1 MTRMAFA
8 APDVDKHRGLTAMKH
23 LPGIAVVFCLA
34 GSLHAASPTLGSVQP
49 RGAQR
54 GGDHTFVLG
63 GNNLQD
69 AQEVVFYSP
78 GLTVAKLDVVNN
90 TQLKVAVKIAPD
102 ARLGE
107 HALRVRTATGVTEL
121 RTLWV
126 GALPAVDEKEPNSD
140 FAAPQKIG
148 LNVTVH
154 GVADNE
160 DVDYYAVEAKKGQ
173 RLSVEVEG
181 MRLGTTFFD
190 PNIAILDA
198 KRFELATSD
207 DTPLY
212 KQDGCLSIVAPADGT
227 YTVMVRETSY
237 QGNGAC
243 QYRLHVGTFPRPTA
257 VVPAGG
263 MLGQEIELRFIGDA
277 AGEIK
282 QRIKLPTAMP
292 KDGKF
297 EVFCQD
303 AGGIS
308 PSGLPFRLTDTAANV
323 VETEPNEAAA
333 QATAGT
339 LWCAFNG
346 AIDKSGDVDLFKFA
360 GKKGQVYDV
369 HCHARRIGSQLDPLM
384 SMGLIGQGA
393 MVGNDDAVGPDSYF
407 RVTIPQD
414 GEYWVSVTDH
424 LKKGGPTYT
433 YRIEVTPVVAR
444 LSLSAPPF
452 AQFTQERQAY
462 AVPRGNRFATF
473 VNASRVDFGGD
484 VNIKPDGLPAKVSVA
499 TDVMKADMSL
509 VPMVFEAAPDAPLAT
524 GRVSYTGTHAD
535 PNQKIA
541 SAFEARSDFVY
552 SAPGQSLY
560 TQRTEPFTLLTVTEA
575 VPFRVSIVEPKVPLV
590 HGGSMNLKIVAE
602 RAAGF
607 KAAIT
612 VYPLYNPP
620 GVGSASAVTIP
631 EGQNEVL
638 FPMNANGGAPVRK
651 WKYAVMATAP
661 VKDGPVWVSSQL
673 ATIEI
678 AAPYLNLTM
687 ERGAVEQGK
696 ETQMFVKSAVAKAF
710 PGEAVIRLV
719 GLPPK
724 VTTQELKLTK
734 DTKEVAFPLK
744 VEPTAPAGTHKN
756 IFCQVVV
763 TENGEPV
770 VHNLGSSELRI
781 DVPLPPKKDAP
792 PPAKTA
798 VAPPP
803 ANPMAPPM
811 KRLSRLEQLRLEQ
824 EVREKAAKAGTPPAK
839 EKK

>member
-1 MTRMAFA
+1 MTRA
-8 APDVDKHRGLTAMKH
+8 ALT
-23 LPGIAVVFCLA
+23 CLA
-34 GSLHAASPTLGSVQP
+34 SLLACSPLFAASPTLGSVQP

-54 GGDHTFVLG
+54 GTDATFILG

-78 GLTVAKLDVVNN
+78 GLTVTKLEVVSN
-90 TQLKVAVKIAPD
+90 TQVKAAVKIAPD

-126 GALPAVDEKEPNSD
+126 GALPVVDEKEPNNE
-140 FAAPQKIG
+140 FTAPQKVP
-148 LNVTVH
+148 LNVTVQ
-154 GVADNE
+154 GVAANE

-190 PNIAILDA
+190 PCIAILDA

-212 KQDGCLSIVAPADGT
+212 KQDGCLSVVAPADGT

-243 QYRLHVGTFPRPTA
+243 QYRLHIGTFPRPTA
-257 VVPAGG
+257 VIPAGG
-263 MLGQEIELRFIGDA
+263 KLGEEIELRFLGDA
-277 AGEIK
+277 TGEIK
-282 QRIKLPTAMP
+282 QKVKLPATMP
-292 KDGKF
+292 PDGKF

-303 AGGIS
+303 AGRIS

-323 VETEPNEAAA
+323 IEVEPNDTSA

-339 LWCAFNG
+339 LPCAFNG
-346 AIDKSGDVDLFKFA
+346 VIEKSGDIDHFKFA
-360 GKKGQVYDV
+360 AKKGQVFDV
-369 HCHARRIGSQLDPLM
+369 HCYARRLGSQLDPLM
-384 SMGLIGQGA
+384 YMGLMGQGA
-393 MVGNDDAVGPDSYF
+393 FVGNDDAVGPDSYF

-433 YRIEVTPVVAR
+433 YRVEVTPAQAR
-444 LSLSAPPF
+444 LAISAPPF

-462 AVPRGNRFATF
+462 AVPRGNRYATF
-473 VNASRVDFGGD
+473 VSATRADFGGD
-484 VNIKPDGLPAKVSVA
+484 VNVKPEGLPAKVTVA

-509 VPMVFEAAPDAPLAT
+509 APMVFEAAPDAPL
-524 GRVSYTGTHAD
+524 GTVRLSFAGAHAD
-535 PNQKIA
+535 PNQKIR
-541 SAFEARSDFVY
+541 SAFEVRSDFVY

-560 TQRTEPFTLLTVTEA
+560 TARTEPLTVLAVTEP
-575 VPFRVSIVEPKVPLV
+575 VPFKISIVEPKVPLV

-607 KAAIT
+607 KAPIT
-612 VYPLYNPP
+612 IVPLYNPP
-620 GVGSASAVTIP
+620 GVGSASSVVIP

-638 FPMNANGGAPVRK
+638 FPMNANGGAPVRT
-651 WKYAVMATAP
+651 WKYVVLGTSP
-661 VKDGPVWVSSQL
+661 VGNGPVWVSSQL
-673 ATIEI
+673 ANIQI
-678 AAPYLNLTM
+678 AAPYLSLNM

-696 ETQMFVKSAVAKAF
+696 DTQMFVKPAVAKPF
-710 PGEAVIRLV
+710 TGEAVIRLV

-724 VTTQELKLTK
+724 VATQELKFTK
-734 DTKEVAFPLK
+734 DSKEVAFPLK

-756 IFCQVVV
+756 IFCQVII

-770 VHNLGSSELRI
+770 VHNVGSSELRI
-781 DVPLPPKKDAP
+781 DVPLPPKKDDPPAPKTTAAAP
-792 PPAKTA
+792 PPA
-798 VAPPP
+798 P
-803 ANPMAPPM
+803 NPMAPPM

-824 EVREKAAKAGTPPAK
+824 EEREKAAKAGGPPPKA
-839 EKK
+839 EPKKN

>member
-1 MTRMAFA
+1 MT
-8 APDVDKHRGLTAMKH
+8 APMTKH
-23 LPGIAVVFCLA
+23 LVLCLFGWFGLNSA
-34 GSLHAASPTLGSVQP
+34 ALAASPSLASVQP

-54 GGDHTFVLG
+54 GTETVFNLSG
-63 GNNLQD
+63 GALAD
-69 AQEVVFYSP
+69 AQEVFFYSP
-78 GLTVAKLDVVNN
+78 GLTVTKLEVVNAN
-90 TQLKVAVKIAPD
+90 QVKATVKVAAD

-126 GALPAVDEKEPNSD
+126 GALPIVDEKEPNND
-140 FAAPQKIG
+140 FAGPQKIP
-148 LNVTVH
+148 LNCTVH

-173 RLSVEVEG
+173 RISVEVEG

-190 PNIAILDA
+190 PYIAILDA

-207 DTPLY
+207 DTPLL
-212 KQDGCLSIVAPADGT
+212 KQDGCVSIVAPADGT

-243 QYRLHVGTFPRPTA
+243 QYRLHIGTFPRPMA
-257 VVPAGG
+257 VLPAGG
-263 MLGQEIELRFIGDA
+263 KLGEEVELRFLGDA
-277 AGEIK
+277 TGEIK
-282 QRIKLPTAMP
+282 QKVKLPATMP
-292 KDGKF
+292 PDGKF

-308 PSGLPFRLTDTAANV
+308 PSGIPFRLSENAANV
-323 VETEPNEAAA
+323 IEVEPNDTPQ

-339 LWCAFNG
+339 LPCAFNG
-346 AIDKSGDVDLFKFA
+346 IIEKPGDVDHFKFA
-360 GKKGQVYDV
+360 AKKGQVLDV
-369 HCHARRIGSQLDPLM
+369 HCYARRLGSALDSVM
-384 SMGLIGQGA
+384 YMGLMGQGA

-407 RVTIPQD
+407 RATIPQD
-414 GEYWVSVTDH
+414 GEYWISVTDH

-433 YRIEVTPVVAR
+433 YRIEVTPVEPKLV
-444 LSLSAPPF
+444 LSAPPF

-462 AVPRGNRFATF
+462 ALPRGNRFATF
-473 VNASRVDFGGD
+473 VNATRQDFGGD
-484 VNIKPDGLPAKVSVA
+484 VNIQALGLPAKVTAA

-509 VPMVFEAAPDAPLAT
+509 VPMVFEAAADAPLGTA
-524 GRVSYTGTHAD
+524 RVSYAGTHAD
-535 PNQKIA
+535 PNQKIK
-541 SAFEARSDFVY
+541 SHFEVRSDFVY

-560 TQRTEPFTLLTVTEA
+560 TARNEPETLLVVTEA
-575 VPFRVSIVEPKVPLV
+575 VPFKLTIVEPKVPLV

-607 KAAIT
+607 KAPIT
-612 VYPLYNPP
+612 VVPLYNPP
-620 GVGSASAVTIP
+620 GVGSASSVVIP

-638 FPMNANGGAPVRK
+638 FQMNANGGAPVRK
-651 WKYAVMATAP
+651 WKYVVLGTAP
-661 VKDGPVWVSSQL
+661 IASGPVWVSSQL

-678 AAPYLNLTM
+678 APPYLNLTI

-696 ETQMFVKSAVAKAF
+696 ETQMFVKPAVTKPFA
-710 PGEAVIRLV
+710 GEAVIRLV

-724 VTTQELKLTK
+724 VTTTELKLTK

-744 VEPTAPAGTHKN
+744 VDPTAPAGTHKN

-770 VHNLGSSELRI
+770 LHNVGSSELRI

-798 VAPPP
+798 AAPPP
-803 ANPMAPPM
+803 MPNPAAPP

-824 EVREKAAKAGTPPAK
+824 EEREKAAKTGTPPPK
-839 EKK
+839 VEPKKD

>member
-1 MTRMAFA
+1 
-8 APDVDKHRGLTAMKH
+8 
-23 LPGIAVVFCLA
+23 VVVGA
-34 GSLHAASPTLGSVQP
+34 LHAASPSLGSVQP

-54 GGDHTFVLG
+54 GTDATFVLG
-63 GNNLQD
+63 GNNLAD

-78 GLTVAKLDVVNN
+78 GLMVIKLEVVNN
-90 TQLKVAVKIAPD
+90 TQLKATVKIAAA

-126 GALPAVDEKEPNSD
+126 GALPVVDEKEPNSD
-140 FAAPQKIG
+140 FAAPQKVP
-148 LNVTVH
+148 LNCTVH

-160 DVDYYAVEAKKGQ
+160 DVDYFAVEAKKGQ
-173 RLSVEVEG
+173 RISVEVEG

-190 PNIAILDA
+190 PYIAILDS

-207 DTPLY
+207 DTALY

-227 YTVMVRETSY
+227 YVVMVRETSY

-243 QYRLHVGTFPRPTA
+243 QYRLHIGTFPRPLA
-257 VVPAGG
+257 VIPAGG
-263 MLGQEIELRFIGDA
+263 KLGEEVELRFIGDA
-277 AGEIK
+277 TGEIK
-282 QRIKLPTAMP
+282 QRLKLPATMP
-292 KDGKF
+292 ADGRF

-308 PSGLPFRLTDTAANV
+308 PSGLPFRLSENAANV
-323 VETEPNEAAA
+323 IEVEPNDTPA
-333 QATAGT
+333 QATPGI
-339 LWCAFNG
+339 WPCAFNG
-346 AIDKSGDVDLFKFA
+346 VIEKPGDIDHFKFA
-360 GKKGQVYDV
+360 AKKGQVFDV
-369 HCHARRIGSQLDPLM
+369 HCFARRIGSQLDSVM
-384 SMGLIGQGA
+384 YMGLVGQGA
-393 MVGNDDAVGPDSYF
+393 MIGNDDAIGPDSYF
-407 RVTIPQD
+407 RVAIPQD
-414 GEYWVSVTDH
+414 GEYWISVTDH

-433 YRIEVTPVVAR
+433 YRIEITQVEPKLA
-444 LSLSAPPF
+444 LSAPPF

-462 AVPRGNRFATF
+462 AVPRGNRYATI
-473 VNASRVDFGGD
+473 VSGGRIDFGGD
-484 VNIKPDGLPAKVSVA
+484 VNIQPTGLPAKVTTA
-499 TDVMKADMSL
+499 TDQMKADMSL
-509 VPMVFEAAPDAPLAT
+509 VPMVFEAAADAPLGT

-535 PNQKIA
+535 PNQKIK
-541 SAFEARSDFVY
+541 SAFEVRSDFVY

-560 TQRTEPFTLLTVTEA
+560 TYRTEPETLLTVTEA
-575 VPFRVSIVEPKVPLV
+575 VPFKVSIVEPKVPLV

-607 KAAIT
+607 KAPIT
-612 VYPLYNPP
+612 IVPLYNPP
-620 GVGSASAVTIP
+620 GVGSASSVVIP

-638 FPMNANGGAPVRK
+638 FPMNANGGAPVRA
-651 WKYAVMATAP
+651 WKYVVLATAP

-673 ATIEI
+673 ATIQI
-678 AAPYLNLTM
+678 AAPYLNLNI

-696 ETQMFVKSAVAKAF
+696 DTQMFVKPAVAKAF
-710 PGEAVIRLV
+710 AGEAVIRLV

-734 DTKEVAFPLK
+734 DTKEIAFPLK

-756 IFCQVVV
+756 IFCQVVI

-770 VHNLGSSELRI
+770 VHNLGGSELRI

-792 PPAKTA
+792 PPATTA
-798 VAPPP
+798 AAAPPP
-803 ANPMAPPM
+803 TPTPAAPP

-824 EVREKAAKAGTPPAK
+824 EEREKAAKSGETPPK
-839 EKK
+839 VEPKKN

>member
-1 MTRMAFA
+1 MTRAGFA
-8 APDVDKHRGLTAMKH
+8 
-23 LPGIAVVFCLA
+23 CLILLA
-34 GSLHAASPTLGSVQP
+34 IGGYGSAASPSLGSVQP

-54 GGDHTFVLG
+54 GTESVFTLSG
-63 GNNLQD
+63 GALAD
-69 AQEVVFYSP
+69 AQEVFFYSP
-78 GLTVAKLDVVNN
+78 GLTVTKLEVVNAN
-90 TQLKVAVKIAPD
+90 QVKATVKIAAD

-126 GALPAVDEKEPNSD
+126 GALPIVDEKEPNND
-140 FAAPQKIG
+140 FAAPQKIP
-148 LNVTVH
+148 LNCTVH

-173 RLSVEVEG
+173 RISVEVEG

-190 PNIAILDA
+190 PYIAILDS

-243 QYRLHVGTFPRPTA
+243 QYRLHVGTFPRPVA
-257 VVPAGG
+257 VLPAGG
-263 MLGQEIELRFIGDA
+263 KLGEEVELRFLGDA
-277 AGEIK
+277 TGEIK
-282 QRIKLPTAMP
+282 QKVKLPATMP
-292 KDGKF
+292 PDGKF

-303 AGGIS
+303 ASAIS
-308 PSGLPFRLTDTAANV
+308 PSGIPFRLSENAANV
-323 VETEPNEAAA
+323 IEVEPNDTPQ

-339 LWCAFNG
+339 LPCAFNG
-346 AIDKSGDVDLFKFA
+346 IIEKPGDVDHFKFA
-360 GKKGQVYDV
+360 AKKGQVLDV
-369 HCHARRIGSQLDPLM
+369 HCYARRLGSALDSVM
-384 SMGLIGQGA
+384 YMGLMGQGA
-393 MVGNDDAVGPDSYF
+393 MAGNDDAVGPDSYF

-414 GEYWVSVTDH
+414 GEYWISVTDH

-433 YRIEVTPVVAR
+433 YRVEVTPVEPKLV
-444 LSLSAPPF
+444 LNAPPF

-473 VNASRVDFGGD
+473 VNATRQDFGGD
-484 VNIKPDGLPAKVSVA
+484 VSIQPSGLPAKVTAA

-509 VPMVFEAAPDAPLAT
+509 VPMVFEAAPDAPLGTA
-524 GRVSYTGTHAD
+524 RVTYTGAHSD
-535 PNQKIA
+535 PNQKIK
-541 SAFEARSDFVY
+541 SHFDVRSDFVY

-560 TQRTEPFTLLTVTEA
+560 TARNEPETLLVVTEA
-575 VPFRVSIVEPKVPLV
+575 VPFKLTIVEPKVPLV

-607 KAAIT
+607 KAPIT
-612 VYPLYNPP
+612 VVPLYNPP
-620 GVGSASAVTIP
+620 GVGAASSVVIP

-638 FPMNANGGAPVRK
+638 LPINANGGAPVRK
-651 WKYAVMATAP
+651 WKYVVLGTAGIAS
-661 VKDGPVWVSSQL
+661 GPVWVSSQL

-678 AAPYLNLTM
+678 APPYLSLNM

-696 ETQMFVKSAVAKAF
+696 DTQMFVKPAVTKPFA
-710 PGEAVIRLV
+710 GEAVIRLV

-724 VTTQELKLTK
+724 VTTTELKLTK
-734 DTKEVAFPLK
+734 DTKEIAFPLK
-744 VEPTAPAGTHKN
+744 VDPTAPAGTHKN
-756 IFCQVVV
+756 IFCQVVI

-770 VHNLGSSELRI
+770 VHNVGSSELRI

-792 PPAKTA
+792 PP
-798 VAPPP
+798 P
-803 ANPMAPPM
+803 NPMAPPM

-824 EVREKAAKAGTPPAK
+824 EEREKAAKAGTPPK
-839 EKK
+839 VEPKKD

>member
-1 MTRMAFA
+1 MKQLLSLAVGMVA
-8 APDVDKHRGLTAMKH
+8 AGA
-23 LPGIAVVFCLA
+23 
-34 GSLHAASPTLGSVQP
+34 LHAASPSLGSVQP

-54 GGDHTFVLG
+54 GTDATFVLG
-63 GNNLQD
+63 GNNLAD

-78 GLTVAKLDVVNN
+78 GLTVTKLEVVNN
-90 TQLKVAVKIAPD
+90 TQVKATVKIAAD

-126 GALPAVDEKEPNSD
+126 GALQVVDEKEPNND
-140 FAAPQKIG
+140 FAAPQKVP
-148 LNVTVH
+148 LNCTVH

-173 RLSVEVEG
+173 RISVEVEG

-190 PNIAILDA
+190 PAIAILDS

-207 DTPLY
+207 DTALY

-227 YTVMVRETSY
+227 YVVMVRETSY

-243 QYRLHVGTFPRPTA
+243 QYRLHIGTFPRPIA

-263 MLGQEIELRFIGDA
+263 MLGEELELRFLGDA
-277 AGEIK
+277 TGEIK
-282 QRIKLPTAMP
+282 QRVKLPTAMP

-308 PSGLPFRLTDTAANV
+308 PSGLPVRLTDTAANV
-323 VETEPNEAAA
+323 MEVEPNDTPA

-339 LWCAFNG
+339 LFCAFNG
-346 AIDKSGDVDLFKFA
+346 VIDKPGDVDHFKFA
-360 GKKGQVYDV
+360 AKKGQVFEV
-369 HCHARRIGSQLDPLM
+369 HCYARRIGSQLDSLM
-384 SMGLIGQGA
+384 YMGLMGQGA
-393 MVGNDDAVGPDSYF
+393 MIGNDDAIGPDSYF
-407 RVTIPQD
+407 RVAIPQD
-414 GEYWVSVTDH
+414 GEYWLSVTDH

-433 YRIEVTPVVAR
+433 YRIEITPVEPK
-444 LSLSAPPF
+444 LTLSAPPF

-462 AVPRGNRFATF
+462 AVPRGNRYATF
-473 VNASRVDFGGD
+473 VSAGRIDFGGD
-484 VNIKPDGLPAKVSVA
+484 VNIQPTGLPAKVTVA
-499 TDVMKADMSL
+499 TDQMKADMSL
-509 VPMVFEAAPDAPLAT
+509 VPMVFEAAADAPLGT
-524 GRVSYTGTHAD
+524 GRVSYTGAHAD
-535 PNQKIA
+535 PNVKLK
-541 SAFEARSDFVY
+541 SAFEVRSDFVY

-560 TQRTEPFTLLTVTEA
+560 TYRTEPETLLAVTEA
-575 VPFRVSIVEPKVPLV
+575 VPFKVSIVEPKVPLV

-607 KAAIT
+607 KAPIT
-612 VYPLYNPP
+612 VVPLYNPP
-620 GVGSASAVTIP
+620 GVGSASSVVIP

-651 WKYAVMATAP
+651 WKYAVLATAP

-678 AAPYLNLTM
+678 APPYLNLNI

-696 ETQMFVKSAVAKAF
+696 DTQMFVKPAVAKAF
-710 PGEAVIRLV
+710 AGEAVIRLV

-734 DTKEVAFPLK
+734 DTKEIAFPLK
-744 VEPTAPAGTHKN
+744 VEPTAPTGTHKN
-756 IFCQVVV
+756 IFCQVVI

-770 VHNLGSSELRI
+770 VHNLGGSELRI

-798 VAPPP
+798 AAPPAPNP
-803 ANPMAPPM
+803 AGPP

-824 EVREKAAKAGTPPAK
+824 EEREKAAKAGETPPK
-839 EKK
+839 VEPKKN

>member
-1 MTRMAFA
+1 MARV
-8 APDVDKHRGLTAMKH
+8 PL
-23 LPGIAVVFCLA
+23 ICLA
-34 GSLHAASPTLGSVQP
+34 ALLVGSPLLAASPSLGSVQP

-54 GGDHTFVLG
+54 GTDAIFVLG

-78 GLTVAKLDVVNN
+78 GLTVTKLEVVNN
-90 TQLKVAVKIAPD
+90 TQVKAAVKIASD

-126 GALPAVDEKEPNSD
+126 GALPVVEEKEPNNE
-140 FAAPQKIG
+140 FTAPQKVP

-154 GVADNE
+154 GVANTE
-160 DVDYYAVEAKKGQ
+160 DVDYFAVDAKKGQ
-173 RLSVEVEG
+173 RISVEVEG

-190 PNIAILDA
+190 PSIAILDS

-243 QYRLHVGTFPRPTA
+243 QYRLHIGTFPRPTA
-257 VVPAGG
+257 VIPAGG
-263 MLGQEIELRFIGDA
+263 KLGEEVELRFLGDA
-277 AGEIK
+277 NGEIK
-282 QRIKLPTAMP
+282 QKVKLPATMP
-292 KDGKF
+292 PDGMF

-308 PSGLPFRLTDTAANV
+308 PSGLPFRLTETAANV
-323 VETEPNEAAA
+323 IEVEPNDTPA
-333 QATAGT
+333 QATVGT
-339 LWCAFNG
+339 FPCAFNG
-346 AIDKSGDVDLFKFA
+346 VIDKPGDIDHFKFA
-360 GKKGQVYDV
+360 AKKGQVFDV
-369 HCHARRIGSQLDPLM
+369 HCYARRLGSPLDSLM
-384 SMGLIGQGA
+384 YMGLMGQGA
-393 MVGNDDAVGPDSYF
+393 FVGNDDTVGPDSYF

-424 LKKGGPTYT
+424 LKKGGPTYA
-433 YRIEVTPVVAR
+433 YRIEVTPVGAK
-444 LSLSAPPF
+444 LALSAPPF
-452 AQFTQERQAY
+452 SQYTQDRQAY
-462 AVPRGNRFATF
+462 AVPRGNRYATF
-473 VNASRVDFGGD
+473 VSATRADFGGD
-484 VNIKPDGLPAKVSVA
+484 VNVKPEGLQAKVTVA

-509 VPMVFEAAPDAPLAT
+509 VPIVFEAAPDAPLGTA
-524 GRVSYTGTHAD
+524 RLAYTGTHAD
-535 PNQKIA
+535 PNQKIK
-541 SAFEARSDFVY
+541 SAFEVRSDFVY

-560 TQRTEPFTLLTVTEA
+560 TAKTEPLTVLAVTEP
-575 VPFRVSIVEPKVPLV
+575 VPFKISIVEPKVPLV

-607 KAAIT
+607 KAPIT
-612 VYPLYNPP
+612 IVPLYNPP
-620 GVGSASAVTIP
+620 GVGSASSVVIP

-638 FPMNANGGAPVRK
+638 FPMNANGGAPVRG
-651 WKYAVMATAP
+651 WKYAVMGTAP
-661 VKDGPVWVSSQL
+661 VGNGPVWVSSQL
-673 ATIEI
+673 ATIQI
-678 AAPYLNLTM
+678 AAPYLSLNM

-696 ETQMFVKSAVAKAF
+696 DTQMFVKPAVAKPFA
-710 PGEAVIRLV
+710 GEAIIRLV

-724 VTTQELKLTK
+724 VATQELKFTK

-756 IFCQVVV
+756 IFCQVVI

-770 VHNLGSSELRI
+770 VHNVGSSELRI

-792 PPAKTA
+792 PAPKTTA
-798 VAPPP
+798 AAPPP
-803 ANPMAPPM
+803 APNPMAPPM

-824 EVREKAAKAGTPPAK
+824 EEREKTAKAGGPAPK
-839 EKK
+839 TEPKKN

>member
-1 MTRMAFA
+1 MIRTFLAVLSML
-8 APDVDKHRGLTAMKH
+8 GLCGPA
-23 LPGIAVVFCLA
+23 L
-34 GSLHAASPTLGSVQP
+34 AASPSLGSVQP

-54 GGDHTFVLG
+54 GTEASFVLG

-69 AQEVVFYSP
+69 AQEVVFYSL
-78 GLTVAKLDVVNN
+78 GLTVTKLEVVNN
-90 TQLKVAVKIAPD
+90 TQLKATVKIAAD

-126 GALPAVDEKEPNSD
+126 GALPVVQEKEPNNE
-140 FAAPQKIG
+140 FTATQKVP

-154 GVADNE
+154 GVAANE

-173 RLSVEVEG
+173 RISVEIEG

-190 PNIAILDA
+190 PYIAILDS

-243 QYRLHVGTFPRPTA
+243 QYRLHIGTFPRPTA
-257 VVPAGG
+257 VLPAGG
-263 MLGQEIELRFIGDA
+263 MLGEELELRFLGDA
-277 AGEIK
+277 TGEIK
-282 QRIKLPTAMP
+282 QKIKLPTVMP
-292 KDGKF
+292 PDGKF

-323 VETEPNEAAA
+323 MEVEPNDTPQ
-333 QATAGT
+333 QATPGT
-339 LWCAFNG
+339 LFCAFNG
-346 AIDKSGDVDLFKFA
+346 VIDKPGDIDHFKFKA
-360 GKKGQVYDV
+360 TKGQSFDV
-369 HCHARRIGSQLDPLM
+369 HCYARRLGSPLDSLM
-384 SMGLIGQGA
+384 YMGLVGQGA
-393 MVGNDDAVGPDSYF
+393 FVGNDDAVGPDSYF

-414 GEYWVSVTDH
+414 GEYWISVTDH

-433 YRIEVTPVVAR
+433 YRVEVTPVQPH
-444 LSLSAPPF
+444 LTLSAPPF

-462 AVPRGNRFATF
+462 AVPRGNRYATF
-473 VNASRVDFGGD
+473 VSATRADFGGD
-484 VNIKPDGLPAKVSVA
+484 VNVKPEGLPAKVTAA
-499 TDVMKADMSL
+499 TDLMKADMSL
-509 VPMVFEAAPDAPLAT
+509 VPMVFEAAPDAPLGTA
-524 GRVSYTGTHAD
+524 RVSFTGTHAD
-535 PNQKIA
+535 PNQKIK
-541 SAFEARSDFVY
+541 SAFDVRSDFVY

-560 TQRTEPFTLLTVTEA
+560 VAKTEPFTVLAVTEA
-575 VPFRVSIVEPKVPLV
+575 VPFKISIVEPKVPLV

-607 KAAIT
+607 KAPIT
-612 VYPLYNPP
+612 IVPLYNPP
-620 GVGSASAVTIP
+620 GVGSASSVVIP
-631 EGQNEVL
+631 EGQTEVL
-638 FPMNANGGAPVRK
+638 FPMNANGGAPARG
-651 WKYAVMATAP
+651 WKYTVLGTAP
-661 VKDGPVWVSSQL
+661 VGNGPVWVSSQL
-673 ATIEI
+673 ATIQI
-678 AAPYLNLTM
+678 AAPYLSLNM

-696 ETQMFVKSAVAKAF
+696 DTQMFVKPAIAKPFA
-710 PGEAVIRLV
+710 GEAVIRLV

-756 IFCQVVV
+756 IFCQVVI

-792 PPAKTA
+792 PPAKTTA
-798 VAPPP
+798 AATPP
-803 ANPMAPPM
+803 APDPMAPPM

-824 EVREKAAKAGTPPAK
+824 EEREKAAKTQPP
-839 EKK
+839 KK